1 MTHKKGMLYMLLC
14 MLLSWVGES
23 KRGARNPLH
32 FVAARVSGHF
42 VTDKGRNNSRY
53 VTANGVIMD
62 RDNVT
67 GTTTPN
73 GATKLKGETTNKGE
87 GELRETCT
95 LNGDKS
101 WEEMKGVK
109 VKRNISEALHM
120 ATYEEMKRDNRVY
133 VLGEDVGLYGGSYK
147 VTKNLA
153 HFFGFARVLDTPI
166 CENSFMGLGIGSS
179 INGLRPIIEGMN
191 LSFLILAFNQISNNA
206 CMLRYMCDG
215 QFNIPIVIRGPG
227 GVGKQLGPEHSQR
240 IESYLMSIP
249 GIKIVSCST
258 PFNARGLLK
267 TAIRD
272 NNPILFLE
280 HVLLYNVEEDIPLL
294 PYTLPIDKAE
304 VVKKGN
310 DLTILCYGITR
321 HIAMEAV
328 QTLNNVNIDV
338 EVIDLISLKPFD
350 METIKYSLE
359 KTKKCLILDESA
371 GYGGIGAELYTQI
384 VEKFSSL
391 LNRKPVRLCTKD
403 VPIAYSNKFEDSCIV
418 KKEDVVYMATYLH
431 S

>member
-1 MTHKKGMLYMLLC
+1 MKKKVIILL
-14 MLLSWVGES
+14 LLSICLPWSGKSRKESVKLLNFIGRKSNQSVGKRNDS
-23 KRGARNPLH
+23 KLFMNENRTILVGKD
-32 FVAARVSGHF
+32 VET
-42 VTDKGRNNSRY
+42 VTLSEQNYK
-53 VTANGVIMD
+53 
-62 RDNVT
+62 
-67 GTTTPN
+67 
-73 GATKLKGETTNKGE
+73 KELKN
-87 GELRETCT
+87 
-95 LNGDKS
+95 
-101 WEEMKGVK
+101 VK

-120 ATYEEMKRDNRVY
+120 ATYEEMKRDKSVY

-267 TAIRD
+267 SAIRD

-280 HVLLYNVEEDIPLL
+280 HVLLYNVEEEIPLL

-304 VVKKGN
+304 VVRKGN

-321 HIAMEAV
+321 HIAIEAAEE
-328 QTLNNVNIDV
+328 LESINIHV
-338 EVIDLISLKPFD
+338 EIIDLISLKPFD
-350 METIKYSLE
+350 LETIGNSLK

-371 GYGGIGAELYTQI
+371 GFGGIAAELYTQVI
-384 VEKFSSL
+384 ENFSPYL
-391 LNRKPVRLCTKD
+391 KRQPVRLCTKD
-403 VPIAYSNKFEDSCIV
+403 VPIAYSSKFEEACIV
-418 KKEDVVYMATYLH
+418 KKEDVVYMSTYLH
-431 S
+431 T